1 MSHGSHRSAL
11 GSAVVSWLALL
22 SVAQA
27 QTAATSAQDSKPA
40 SAAASGDGTSDIKAE
55 AKASAGDKKPQVR
68 TYGSVTVVSDPAQ
81 VPRLPLPGRPAPEPR
96 ENVRALRQEIQELR
110 RSLRHE
116 RPAAADV
123 RSATVP
129 TRPET
134 VRSGTATGPTAA
146 DEASK
151 PDERPRPD
159 RTGTERPRHEP
170 RDGVAGPHERE
181 DRQPDGSRLRPLL
194 DGRPRLP
201 R

>member
-1 MSHGSHRSAL
+1 MSHRSHRSVL
-11 GSAVVSWLALL
+11 GSVAVCWLALL

-27 QTAATSAQDSKPA
+27 QTAVTSAQDSKPA
-40 SAAASGDGTSDIKAE
+40 SAAAPGDSKADIKAE
-55 AKASAGDKKPQVR
+55 AKASASEKKPQVR

-116 RPAAADV
+116 RPEAADV
-123 RSATVP
+123 RSAAVP
-129 TRPET
+129 ARPET
-134 VRSGTATGPTAA
+134 VRPGTASGPVSA

-151 PDERPRPD
+151 HDDRPRPD
-159 RTGTERPRHEP
+159 RAGTERPRHEP
-170 RDGVAGPHERE
+170 RDVLAGPHERE
-181 DRQPDGSRLRPLL
+181 DRQPDGSRLRPPL

>member
-11 GSAVVSWLALL
+11 GSAVVGWLALL
-22 SVAQA
+22 SVAHA
-27 QTAATSAQDSKPA
+27 QTPATSAQDSKPA

-116 RPAAADV
+116 RPEAADG
-123 RSATVP
+123 RSQTVP
-129 TRPET
+129 ARSDAVRP
-134 VRSGTATGPTAA
+134 GTATGPAA
-146 DEASK
+146 AAEASK
-151 PDERPRPD
+151 RDERPRSD
-159 RTGTERPRHEP
+159 HAGSERPRHEP
-170 RDGVAGPHERE
+170 RDVAAGQRERE
-181 DRQPDGSRLRPLL
+181 DRQPDGSRLRPML